1 MLIGMCQLDAESLRP
16 LIGHPT
22 LRAGIWGFCSNKRNF
37 AAQDLLPLPPEP
49 FGYALSRRGERVA
62 ADPPPWTQ
70 PGWDGI
76 GYEEA

>member
-1 MLIGMCQLDAESLRP
+1 VERGRWPWIQEGSEAEL
-16 LIGHPT
+16 
-22 LRAGIWGFCSNKRNF
+22 
-37 AAQDLLPLPPEP
+37 QDLLPLPPEP

-62 ADPPPWTQ
+62 AEPVPWTQ